1 MTELTRLTAREALRC
16 IARCELTSEELV
28 RACAE
33 RIAARGGA
41 VKAWAHFSSELA
53 LEQARRLDRS
63 GEPGVLR
70 GLPIGVKDIVDTD
83 DQPTGYGSPIY
94 AGHRPAADAAS
105 VALAR
110 TAGAVIMG
118 KTVTTEFAYRHT
130 GPTANP
136 HNPGHT
142 PGGSSSGSA
151 AAVADFQVPL
161 AFGTQTGGST
171 ICPAAYCG
179 IVGYK
184 PTFGGNPRG
193 RGETHRSVFRH
204 DYDVRAY
211 GRRCR
216 ALSIGAAGW
225 RGG

>member
-1 MTELTRLTAREALRC
+1 MTELTRLTTREALRC

-142 PGGSSSGSA
+142 PAAPHRVRLRRWPIFRFRLPSARRLGVDDLSGG
-151 AAVADFQVPL
+151 VLRHRRLQADL
-161 AFGTQTGGST
+161 R
-171 ICPAAYCG
+171 
-179 IVGYK
+179 
-184 PTFGGNPRG
+184 GNPRG